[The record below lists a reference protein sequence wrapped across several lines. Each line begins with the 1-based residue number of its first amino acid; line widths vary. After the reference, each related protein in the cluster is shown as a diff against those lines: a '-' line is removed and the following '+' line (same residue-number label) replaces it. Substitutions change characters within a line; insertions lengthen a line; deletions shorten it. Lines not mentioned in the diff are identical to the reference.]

1 MLRAELFRMSFE
13 AVLGQEPAK
22 KTLQHALR
30 TEKLHHAYRFEGP
43 SGVGKWL
50 LALEVA
56 RALLC
61 ESPTPFACERCSA
74 CKRAATFSEQEPQL
88 PAHPDLLIV
97 ERGLYKSVL
106 QASEAAGI
114 SIEQVRRIVLSRVG
128 FAPHE
133 GRAVV
138 CIVRGAE
145 ELTTS
150 AANALLK
157 TLEEP
162 PPRTFFFLL
171 TSKPSRLLDTIRS
184 RTLPVRFG
192 PLSDAV
198 VAQLLAAR
206 GLDPALAPLA
216 QGSMDQAAVLA
227 DAERSADRDGFAKHV
242 LAGFDAPDLAS
253 SLAFA
258 EKAKL
263 ERAELSELLAHLAQ
277 VLALRAR
284 EVVAADPDE
293 ARRLARRYDV
303 VRAALGD
310 LERNVGPQ
318 LAFEA
323 MMAKLRRA

>member
-1 MLRAELFRMSFE
+1 MSFD
-13 AVLGQEPAK
+13 AVLGQEPAV
-22 KTLQHALR
+22 KTLERALASG
-30 TEKLHHAYRFEGP
+30 KVHHAYRFEGP
-43 SGVGKWL
+43 AGVGKNL
-50 LALEVA
+50 AALALA

-61 ESPTPFACERCSA
+61 ERPTPLACEGCSS
-74 CKRAATFSEQEPQL
+74 CKRAASFSEEPPQL

-97 ERGLYKSVL
+97 ERGLYRNVL
-106 QASEAAGI
+106 QASETSGI

-138 CIVRGAE
+138 CIVRAAE

-162 PPRTFFFLL
+162 PARTFFVLL

-192 PLSDAV
+192 PLADAV
-198 VAQLLAAR
+198 VGRLLAQR
-206 GLDPALAPLA
+206 GLNEELAALA
-216 QGSMDQAAVLA
+216 QGSMEQALAAADSEALERRRQFAEQVLL
-227 DAERSADRDGFAKHV
+227 G
-242 LAGFDAPDLAS
+242 LAAPDLAS

-263 ERAELSELLAHLAQ
+263 ERSELVDLLGYLAQ
-277 VLALRAR
+277 ALALRVRELAATAAEEAHRFAR
-284 EVVAADPDE
+284 RHEVVRGA
-293 ARRLARRYDV
+293 LA
-303 VRAALGD
+303 D

-318 LAFEA
+318 LALEA
-323 MMAKLRRA
+323 MMAKLRRT

>member
-1 MLRAELFRMSFE
+1 MSFA
-13 AVLGQEPAK
+13 AVLGQDPAK
-22 KTLQHALR
+22 KTLEQAIVSGQV
-30 TEKLHHAYRFEGP
+30 HHAYRFEGP
-43 SGVGKWL
+43 SGVGKWR
-50 LALEVA
+50 LALELA

-61 ESPTPFACERCSA
+61 ESPAPFACERCSA
-74 CKRAATFSEQEPQL
+74 CARAATFSGEEPQL
-88 PAHPDLLIV
+88 SAHPDLLIV

-128 FAPHE
+128 FPPHE
-133 GRAVV
+133 GRALV

-162 PPRTFFFLL
+162 PARTFFILL

-192 PLSDAV
+192 PLPDAV
-198 VAQLLAAR
+198 VAQLLQAQ

-216 QGSMDQAAVLA
+216 HGSMEQAVVLA
-227 DAERSADRDGFAKHV
+227 DVERRAQREGFAQQL
-242 LAGFDAPDLAS
+242 LAGLEAPDLAS
-253 SLAFA
+253 ALGFA
-258 EKAKL
+258 DKQKL
-263 ERAELSELLAHLAQ
+263 ERAELSELLVHLAQ

-284 EVVAADPDE
+284 ELVAAAPDE
-293 ARRLARRYDV
+293 AHRLARRYDV
-303 VRAALGD
+303 VCTALGD

-323 MMAKLRRA
+323 MVAKLRRV

>member
-1 MLRAELFRMSFE
+1 MPFD

-22 KTLQHALR
+22 KTLEQALR
-30 TEKLHHAYRFEGP
+30 RGHVHHAYRFEGP
-43 SGVGKWL
+43 PGVGKGL

-61 ESPTPFACERCSA
+61 DAPTPFACGQCSA
-74 CKRAATFSEQEPQL
+74 CKRAATFSEGESSL

-97 ERGLYKSVL
+97 ERGLYRGIL
-106 QASEAAGI
+106 QGSEASGI

-138 CIVRGAE
+138 CIVRAAD

-192 PLSDAV
+192 PLPDAV
-198 VAQLLAAR
+198 VAQLLEAR
-206 GLDPALAPLA
+206 GLDPKLAPLA
-216 QGSMDQAAVLA
+216 QGSMEQAAVLA
-227 DAERSADRDGFAKHV
+227 NAEVLADREGFAKQV
-242 LAGFDAPDLAS
+242 LAGLDAPDLAA

-258 EKAKL
+258 EKHKL
-263 ERAELSELLAHLAQ
+263 ERGELVELLDHLAQ
-277 VLALRAR
+277 VLALRVR
-284 EVVAADPDE
+284 DVVAAAPDE
-293 ARRLARRYDV
+293 ARRLARRYDL
-303 VRAALGD
+303 VRAALAD
-310 LERNVGPQ
+310 VERNVGPQ

-323 MMAKLRRA
+323 MMAKLRRV

>member
-1 MLRAELFRMSFE
+1 MSFD

-22 KTLQHALR
+22 KTLEQALR
-30 TEKLHHAYRFEGP
+30 TGQVHHAYRFEGP
-43 SGVGKWL
+43 PGVGKWL
-50 LALEVA
+50 LALAVA

-61 ESPTPFACERCSA
+61 ENPTPFGCEQCSA
-74 CKRAATFSEQEPQL
+74 CKRAATFSTDEPEL

-97 ERGLYKSVL
+97 ERGLYRNVL
-106 QASEAAGI
+106 QASEASGI

-138 CIVRGAE
+138 CIVRGAD

-184 RTLPVRFG
+184 RTLPLRFG
-192 PLSDAV
+192 PLSDAI
-198 VAQLLAAR
+198 VAQLLEAR
-206 GLDPALAPLA
+206 GLDPKLAPLA
-216 QGSMDQAAVLA
+216 QGSMDQARVLTNA
-227 DAERSADRDGFAKHV
+227 EALAEREGFANHV
-242 LAGFDAPDLAS
+242 LSGLDAPDLVS
-253 SLAFA
+253 SLAFS
-258 EKAKL
+258 EKQKL
-263 ERAELSELLAHLAQ
+263 ERGELLDLLGHLAQ
-277 VLALRAR
+277 VLALRVR
-284 EVVAADPDE
+284 EVVAAAPDE
-293 ARRLARRYDV
+293 ARRLARRYEV
-303 VRAALGD
+303 VRSALGD

-318 LAFEA
+318 LALEA
-323 MMAKLRRA
+323 MMAKLRRT

>member
-1 MLRAELFRMSFE
+1 MLRAAAKLAMSFE
-13 AVLGQEPAK
+13 AVLGQDPAI
-22 KTLQHALR
+22 KTLERALR
-30 TEKLHHAYRFEGP
+30 SGKVHHAYRFEGP
-43 SGVGKWL
+43 PGVGKNL
-50 LALEVA
+50 AALALG

-61 ESPTPFACERCSA
+61 ERPTPLACEQCSS
-74 CKRAATFSEQEPQL
+74 CKRAATFSEDPPL

-97 ERGLYKSVL
+97 ERGLYKNVL
-106 QASEAAGI
+106 QASESSGI

-162 PPRTFFFLL
+162 PSRTFFVLL

-192 PLSDAV
+192 PLPEPV
-198 VAQLLAAR
+198 VSKLLAAR
-206 GLDPALAPLA
+206 GVDEKLAALS
-216 QGSMDQAAVLA
+216 QGSMQQALA
-227 DAERSADRDGFAKHV
+227 SADPEDLARRTAFAEQL
-242 LAGFDAPDLAS
+242 LAGLDAPDLAGA
-253 SLAFA
+253 LAFA
-258 EKAKL
+258 EKQKL
-263 ERAELSELLAHLAQ
+263 ERVELTDLLSHLAQ

-284 EVVAADPDE
+284 EVVAEKPDE
-293 ARRLARRYDV
+293 ARRAARRHEV
-303 VRAALGD
+303 VRSALSD
-310 LERNVGPQ
+310 VERNVGPQ
-318 LAFEA
+318 LALEA
-323 MMAKLRRA
+323 MVAKLRRT

>member
-1 MLRAELFRMSFE
+1 MTFA

-22 KTLQHALR
+22 KTLEQALR
-30 TEKLHHAYRFEGP
+30 SGHVHHAYRFEGP
-43 SGVGKWL
+43 PGVGKWL
-50 LALEVA
+50 LALAVA

-61 ESPTPFACERCSA
+61 ENPTPFACEQCSA
-74 CKRAATFSEQEPQL
+74 CVRAATFAAEEPEL

-97 ERGLYKSVL
+97 ERGLYKNVL
-106 QASEAAGI
+106 QASETSGI

-133 GRAVV
+133 GRALV

-145 ELTTS
+145 DLTIS

-192 PLSDAV
+192 PLPDATI
-198 VAQLLAAR
+198 AELLTAR
-206 GLDPALAPLA
+206 GLDAALAPLA
-216 QGSMDQAAVLA
+216 HGSMQQASVLA
-227 DAERSADRDGFAKHV
+227 DAERRAERDGFAEHV
-242 LAGFDAPDLAS
+242 LAGLDAPDLAT

-258 EKAKL
+258 DKQKL
-263 ERAELSELLAHLAQ
+263 ERAELSELLAHLAE

-284 EVVAADPDE
+284 ACVASAVED
-293 ARRLARRYDV
+293 AHRLSRRYEI
-303 VRAALGD
+303 VRSTLAD

-318 LAFEA
+318 LALEA
-323 MMAKLRRA
+323 MMTKLRRT